1 MFKVQF
7 TITKNSSG
15 ISGAAASLFKT
26 IITSIHDGYT
36 VYVSLPVVITSQTY
50 WEFLT
55 LTTSP
60 NLWKELKY
68 CKQTSAQTST
78 LDLKLTQMQLIQ
90 LGIHVTIIFYYPLI

>member
-26 IITSIHDGYT
+26 IITSIHVGNT
-36 VYVSLPVVITSQTY
+36 VYVSLPVVITSQTC

-68 CKQTSAQTST
+68 CKQCTNIYIKPKINTN
-78 LDLKLTQMQLIQ
+78 
-90 LGIHVTIIFYYPLI
+90 GIDPAWNKCDFYFYYPLI